1 MKKVKKFGR
10 GGDILTGL
18 GAGLMGYA
26 LYKKLKGED
35 KDKKELESVGGPG
48 GRARDIKTQTG
59 LPDKPKERS
68 KEEKRALATSKGRDD
83 LIPEGADEA
92 VMRSD
97 NYPTPKPKPA
107 PKPAAKDVKVKP
119 ASQTFPVDNDA
130 LNKRRLKGLKTP
142 GTSKGTQDVGK
153 ALGISSGAKG
163 TQTLA
168 DRIKGTTESAGKS
181 VARTPAERI
190 AENARLV
197 EERRRREAEGMKKGG
212 KVKKY
217 AEGGTTTSKP
227 EPKKNA
233 MPEWAKNAREN
244 QKKDELNKRESEGA
258 AKEVK
263 RNMSTFGFKNGGT
276 ASKRADGI
284 AQRGKTRGR
293 IC

>member
-35 KDKKELESVGGPG
+35 KDDDKRPAKKEPEVSITEP
-48 GRARDIKTQTG
+48 RE
-59 LPDKPKERS
+59 KERS
-68 KEEKRALATSKGRDD
+68 AEEKRALATSKGRPE

-97 NYPTPKPKPA
+97 NYPTPKPKPV

-130 LNKRRLKGLKTP
+130 LNRRRLEGLSKSKP
-142 GTSKGTQDVGK
+142 APSGTKGTQDVGK

-163 TQTLA
+163 TQTLGE
-168 DRIKGTTESAGKS
+168 RIQSTVESAGKS
-181 VARTPAERI
+181 VVRTPQQRMAD
-190 AENARLV
+190 AARQV
-197 EERRRREAEGMKKGG
+197 EERRKREAEGMKKGG

-217 AEGGTTTSKP
+217 NSGGTATSKP
-227 EPKKNA
+227 EPKKDT
-233 MPEWAKNAREN
+233 MPEWAKNERAN
-244 QKKDELNKRESEGA
+244 KKQDELNKRESEGA

-276 ASKRADGI
+276 ASRRADGI

-293 IC
+293 IY